1 MNYDA
6 AVCNIHIIVSF
17 IYTFPF
23 YFEKKG
29 SWNNFVE
36 RRLNGYFGNADYRIK
51 TAFSVFSTKSIQE
64 PKKTYFLN
72 F

>member
-36 RRLNGYFGNADYRIK
+36 RRLNGYFGNADYR
-51 TAFSVFSTKSIQE
+51 
-64 PKKTYFLN
+64 
-72 F
+72 